1 LRGLARDQAGFEHPA
16 VLVRGADGEEVPSV
30 SRETEGFAGLQQL
43 RRIAWH
49 VDHHCTVAPGA
60 YDPGGPPSQ
69 RVVARHVGRIQRRR
83 ERREDRF
90 YAAERAKA
98 PNGARGAAHVS
109 LAALAGH

>member
-1 LRGLARDQAGFEHPA
+1 
-16 VLVRGADGEEVPSV
+16 
-30 SRETEGFAGLQQL
+30 
-43 RRIAWH
+43 
-49 VDHHCTVAPGA
+49 
-60 YDPGGPPSQ
+60 
-69 RVVARHVGRIQRRR
+69 VGRIQRRR